1 MEIFQEL
8 FDYAKNTL
16 SAAFTEKVITIDG
29 REKIHGVLVPRT
41 HNWTDLT
48 SAVDEREK
56 KLYDLNE
63 ARGLG
68 PYQIKDRQ
76 SAETLQGFCDL
87 VNRHKG
93 RTTAIFGTA
102 AQSPALVAVI
112 DYHGES
118 DGQNGPLSR
127 WKNHLVSYQFPL
139 SRALRNWRAMSDW
152 MDKRDFLA
160 SAERRLLDLYDP
172 ADAPSMAHLAA
183 HSPVVFNVFQRLV
196 RSKAMPRDA
205 RDALKLD
212 GVFGSPADLLQ
223 GARAMGACTTE
234 KLTEEAGEF
243 GEITVRYEK
252 QATIQNASI
261 SRFYLLDIPVFEGDE
276 RTSLLPV
283 RLDVF
288 IDESKLRFKFE
299 LLGLE
304 QVVDAAFVQAC
315 AEVHLRT
322 GLSPYRATL

>member
-1 MEIFQEL
+1 MGTLQEL
-8 FDYAKNTL
+8 FEMGKSVMAYALTPK
-16 SAAFTEKVITIDG
+16 EITVNG
-29 REKIHGVLVPRT
+29 REKIHGVLVPKT
-41 HNWTDLT
+41 HDWKDLT

-68 PYQIKDRQ
+68 PYRINDLQN
-76 SAETLQGFCDL
+76 AETLQGFCDV
-87 VNRHKG
+87 VNRHRG

-102 AQSPALVAVI
+102 AQYPALVAVI

-118 DGQNGPLSR
+118 DGQNGPVAR

-139 SRALRNWRAMSDW
+139 SRALKNWRAMSDW

-205 RDALKLD
+205 RDALELD

-243 GEITVRYEK
+243 GEITVKYEK

-261 SRFYLLDIPVFEGDE
+261 SRFYLLDIPIFEGDE

-283 RLDVF
+283 RLDVL

-315 AEVHLRT
+315 AEVRLKT

>member
-1 MEIFQEL
+1 MGTLQEL
-8 FDYAKNTL
+8 FEMGKNVMAYALAPK
-16 SAAFTEKVITIDG
+16 EITIQG
-29 REKIHGVLVPRT
+29 REKIHGVLVPKT
-41 HNWTDLT
+41 HEWKDLT

-68 PYQIKDRQ
+68 PYQIKDQ
-76 SAETLQGFCDL
+76 QNAETLQGFCDL

-93 RTTAIFGTA
+93 ATTAIFGA
-102 AQSPALVAVI
+102 AQSPSLVACI
-112 DYHGES
+112 DYHGQS
-118 DGQNGPLSR
+118 DGQNGPVAR
-127 WKNHLVSYQFPL
+127 WKNHLVSYRFPL
-139 SRALRNWRAMSDW
+139 SRALKNWRSMSDW

-172 ADAPSMAHLAA
+172 ADAPSKALLAA
-183 HSPVVFNVFQRLV
+183 SSPVVFNVFQQLV
-196 RSKAMPRDA
+196 RSKALPREQ
-205 RDALKLD
+205 RDALELD
-212 GVFGSPADLLQ
+212 AVFGSPADLLQ

-243 GEITVRYEK
+243 GEVTVKYEK
-252 QATIQNASI
+252 QAAIQNAKI
-261 SRFYLLDIPVFEGDE
+261 SRFYLLDIPIFEGDE

-283 RLDVF
+283 RLDVL

-304 QVVDAAFVQAC
+304 QVVDAAFTKAC
-315 AEVHLRT
+315 AEVVLRT
-322 GLSPYRATL
+322 GLSPYRASL